1 MTAKQINWLM
11 FYSLV
16 FMWGTSFLVTSVAV
30 DQFSP
35 IQISS
40 MRITLGAII
49 LLFAARLRGRRLPRD
64 LRSWVYLGLFGVMGN
79 ALPFFLI
86 SWGQQSVSSGTTG
99 VLMAFMPLITMV
111 LAHYLIVNETLN
123 RYKLMGCAVSCCGV
137 ALLLGPQIEGSHSIF
152 AQLAIFCAAASY
164 ATNTILIRKLP
175 KFDPLVGGA
184 GMLLVASAL
193 SIPIAVYQGFSNI
206 DAPSASAIYAIIWLG
221 VVPTGI
227 ASILYFSLVERAGPS
242 FISNVNYLIPVLAF
256 FSGIVVLDED
266 VTYLSLISVAI
277 ILCGIALT
285 RKTVRTV
292 LKVKS

>member
-1 MTAKQINWLM
+1 MSTKQINWLM

-30 DQFSP
+30 DQFTP

-49 LLFAARLRGRRLPRD
+49 LLVAARIRGRQLPRD
-64 LRSWVYLGLFGVMGN
+64 LRSWSYLALFGIMGN

-99 VLMAFMPLITMV
+99 VLMAFMPLITMI
-111 LAHYLIVNETLN
+111 LAHYFIANETLN
-123 RYKLMGCAVSCCGV
+123 RYKIMGCCLSFCGV
-137 ALLLGPQIEGSHSIF
+137 ALLLGPQIEGSHSMI

-164 ATNTILIRKLP
+164 AANTILIRKLP

-193 SIPIAVYQGFSNI
+193 SVPIALYQGFDNLT
-206 DAPSASAIYAIIWLG
+206 APSSGAIYAIIWLG

-256 FSGIVVLDED
+256 FSGIVLLDED
-266 VTYLSLISVAI
+266 VTWLSLLSVAV
-277 ILCGIALT
+277 ILSGIALT
-285 RKTVRTV
+285 RKPVRA
-292 LKVKS
+292 KVSL